1 MKGVF
6 ETRPLLPRY
15 RDRWDVFIVL
25 DYLQTLSPL
34 EQFDL
39 RNTTLRTVMLATLLS
54 GQQCQTVHALTV
66 SSMKSSDDSESVR
79 AGHNAL
85 WLSYCKPFN
94 PVNQYTI
101 SRWVKNVLET
111 AGINTKIFGVH
122 ST

>member
-6 ETRPLLPRY
+6 ETRPSLPRY

-34 EQFDL
+34 EKFDL

-101 SRWVKNVLET
+101 SLWVKNVLET

>member
-1 MKGVF
+1 MF
-6 ETRPLLPRY
+6 SSHDT
-15 RDRWDVFIVL
+15 
-25 DYLQTLSPL
+25 
-34 EQFDL
+34 
-39 RNTTLRTVMLATLLS
+39 ATLLS

-66 SSMKSSDDSESVR
+66 SCMKSSDDSESVR

-85 WLSYCKPFN
+85 WLSYCKPFK

-111 AGINTKIFGVH
+111 ACINTKIFGVH